1 MKSAGTTVEDRIR
14 ERAYYIW
21 EADGCPTGRDEFWHR
36 AREMIT
42 TKGERPKLRARIR
55 QRKQSDAARL
65 AHRQCRQSESKSSSV
80 PASSRMRI
88 DKPSRQ

>member
-21 EADGCPTGRDEFWHR
+21 EADGRPTGDEEFWHR

-42 TKGERPKLRARIR
+42 TEGERPKPRARIR
-55 QRKQSDAARL
+55 QRKQSESARSTR
-65 AHRQCRQSESKSSSV
+65 RQGRQSVSESSSSA
-80 PASSRMRI
+80 PA
-88 DKPSRQ
+88 PAG